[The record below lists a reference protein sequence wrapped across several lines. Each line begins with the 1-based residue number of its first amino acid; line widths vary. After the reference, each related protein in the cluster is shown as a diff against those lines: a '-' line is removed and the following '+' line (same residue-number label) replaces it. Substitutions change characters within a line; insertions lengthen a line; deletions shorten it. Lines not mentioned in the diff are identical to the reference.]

1 MTPQLV
7 NGGIGLADELVI
19 GQDSEFY
26 NNKKRHKYVMIFVSN
41 FRSGSFYN
49 LIFQMNVFLNKNDEW
64 LEVIELNVVLK

>member
-1 MTPQLV
+1 LTPQLV

>member
-1 MTPQLV
+1 M
-7 NGGIGLADELVI
+7 DELVI
-19 GQDSEFY
+19 GQDTEFY